1 MSTISSMATVVVA
14 LGALVWLFGIL
25 SLIFNCIVHKK
36 KFSFNDTLLFH
47 KAFSEHKVKFSI
59 IMLIVFALYL
69 AGNKTF
75 LELIGH
81 HSLEYE
87 NGGTY
92 CYYVQVTQQHGDNAV
107 YTLPGQIRVEVDDYD
122 DGEKRHYSRE
132 YFIEKVFFNDG
143 TYLDF
148 TSDGEDTTLTGSVT
162 LEDQYEEE
170 WKCTIINE
178 HAYSSGFKETT
189 HVTTSGE
196 LELLFLIFVILY
208 NWLGCF
214 SLKEEEV
221 SANICASQQT
231 VQKKNADTVQDIFS
245 GNSIPRNPDEESN
258 DYSSFLNKYR
268 KDR

>member
-14 LGALVWLFGIL
+14 LGALIWLFGIL
-25 SLIFNCIVHKK
+25 SLIFNRIVHKK
-36 KFSFNDTLLFH
+36 KFSVNDTLLFH
-47 KAFSEHKVKFSI
+47 KAFLEHKVKFSI
-59 IMLIVFALYL
+59 IMLVFALYL

-107 YTLPGQIRVEVDDYD
+107 YTLPGQIRVEVDEYD

-132 YFIEKVFFNDG
+132 YFIEKVFFDDG

-148 TSDGEDTTLTGSVT
+148 TSDGEDTSLTGSVT

-189 HVTTSGE
+189 HVTTYGV
-196 LELLFLIFVILY
+196 LEWLFLIFVILY
-208 NWLGCF
+208 NWLGRF
-214 SLKEEEV
+214 SLKEAEV
-221 SANICASQQT
+221 SANIYASQQT
-231 VQKKNADTVQDIFS
+231 VQKKNVDTVQDIFS
-245 GNSIPRNPDEESN
+245 EDSIPQNPDEESN
-258 DYSSFLNKYR
+258 DYSSFLHKYR